1 MKTLLENLG
10 KLWVE
15 SWKSFSN
22 GKTAAATAAHKAA
35 VVRSAGAGSRLF
47 SVINSA
53 LSSGLTGV
61 TMLTMVLSTTLTAIS
76 ITYDTVLDPESP
88 LQIQDVQLDTGVV
101 ADMEGN
107 PLPVVIGGAGAAA
120 ASGQTAAGTG
130 APVLLNLMDLIQSF
144 VEPEPDI
151 RLQAEQP
158 PQLTPV
164 RTRLP

>member
-1 MKTLLENLG
+1 MNALLENLG

-15 SWKSFSN
+15 SWKGFSN
-22 GKTAAATAAHKAA
+22 GTTATATAAHKAA
-35 VVRSAGAGSRLF
+35 GAGRVAAGSRLF

-53 LSSGLTGV
+53 LSSGLTGI

-107 PLPVVIGGAGAAA
+107 PLPSAVLNEEGVDV
-120 ASGQTAAGTG
+120 SGQPGTG